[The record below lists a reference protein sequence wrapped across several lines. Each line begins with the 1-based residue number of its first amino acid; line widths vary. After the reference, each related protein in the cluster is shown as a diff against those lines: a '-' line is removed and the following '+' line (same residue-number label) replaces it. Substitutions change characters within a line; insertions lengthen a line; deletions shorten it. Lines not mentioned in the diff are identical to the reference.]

1 MWTRLA
7 LMIPSLV
14 VSIIKAVET
23 LKGPGN
29 GETKREAVR
38 DIVTVSVEAVEGV
51 AGKDVFNDAEV
62 QAAYRA
68 MNDAVVAFQNIL
80 TKRQQAA
87 PTP

>member
-29 GETKREAVR
+29 GDTKREAVKE
-38 DIVTVSVEAVEGV
+38 IVTVSVEAVEGIT
-51 AGKDVFNDAEV
+51 GKDLFNDPEV
-62 QAAYRA
+62 QTAYRA
-68 MNDAVVAFQNIL
+68 MNDAIVAFQNLL
-80 TKRQQAA
+80 TKKQQH
-87 PTP
+87 